1 MAPNRPTLCWRSSSM
16 VRSGRALPSLI
27 QHSQPM
33 SACMYSASKPTAS
46 STRIA
51 SGRTW
56 LPMPSPGMDTT
67 LRFAMNANS
76 SNLVCHPE
84 RGRRGDRVEG
94 PDFLPSLRD
103 SDSLSRP
110 PSPPRRAGLSSSP
123 PQSGARVSHATMC
136 HIVRLPLNLRR
147 HPAQPQLP
155 AHQVLHS
162 AGNHQRL
169 WHAAQRREGE
179 LLACI
184 ANGTRGKI
192 DLDLVTGNNRLFLAR
207 DRIGKLCAQPV
218 HQAGRLDAEKAVVE
232 CVTQIGLREAARDH
246 QWNALVF
253 KRRHRLLATG
263 TRAEIEAPDYD
274 VSLTRAPSKLR
285 IVILHHHAR
294 HHLRGHVFAI
304 GVVLAVDAVGVQ
316 VVLRKEDQP
325 SAHALRKSGQ
335 DFNLLGRSR
344 TRGQHFKVLLQFAL
358 LE

>member
-1 MAPNRPTLCWRSSSM
+1 SITRPLRTFVRLIILLLKTSHPTLWDSILGNDS
-16 VRSGRALPSLI
+16 
-27 QHSQPM
+27 
-33 SACMYSASKPTAS
+33 
-46 STRIA
+46 
-51 SGRTW
+51 
-56 LPMPSPGMDTT
+56 
-67 LRFAMNANS
+67 
-76 SNLVCHPE
+76 
-84 RGRRGDRVEG
+84 RR
-94 PDFLPSLRD
+94 
-103 SDSLSRP
+103 
-110 PSPPRRAGLSSSP
+110 
-123 PQSGARVSHATMC
+123 QS
-136 HIVRLPLNLRR
+136 
-147 HPAQPQLP
+147 QLP

-218 HQAGRLDAEKAVVE
+218 HQTGRLDAEKAVVE

-285 IVILHHHAR
+285 IVI
-294 HHLRGHVFAI
+294 
-304 GVVLAVDAVGVQ
+304 
-316 VVLRKEDQP
+316 
-325 SAHALRKSGQ
+325 
-335 DFNLLGRSR
+335 
-344 TRGQHFKVLLQFAL
+344 
-358 LE
+358 